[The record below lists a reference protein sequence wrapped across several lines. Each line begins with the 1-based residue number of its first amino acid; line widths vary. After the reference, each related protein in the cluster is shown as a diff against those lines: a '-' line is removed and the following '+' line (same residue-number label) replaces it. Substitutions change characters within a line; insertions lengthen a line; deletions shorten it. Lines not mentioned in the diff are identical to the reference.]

1 MESTE
6 TKSPIVTQN
15 GEGVEVRIAQSLSE
29 VSVLRDAWEKMCVDP
44 NADIDFYRT
53 IVQSRGE
60 VLRPHVI
67 VLKRNGNVHSILAGR
82 LEKKELGVHL
92 GYKKL
97 RLASVRCL
105 TLIHGGLLGKQ
116 SQNCAAGLV
125 ESVLKSLRNGEAD
138 VVWFYGL
145 DVNSDFYRVAR
156 KAGGFLTRDYFPG
169 QIQRWKIQLP
179 PTYEKLYQG
188 LSSNTKHNLK
198 RYSKRLRDAFGHQL
212 TTRSFLDVR
221 DLGWVLADTEAIAAK
236 TYHRGLGVGFIDN
249 EETRRTMTLAAERG
263 WLRAHILYVAGK
275 PCAFWNGVL
284 YRGTFFTSTTGYDPA
299 FRDYRPGTF
308 LLQKMLRDLYSE
320 KIADKVDFGFGDA
333 QYKRDWCKQ
342 EQLQTSFLLF
352 APTVKGIY
360 LNCLRTPLIAASNG
374 AQRILTRA
382 RVLQRV
388 KRAWRERLAE
398 KTKPGCSAKQSE
410 EAPMPQP
417 VSFSG
422 GSS

>member
-6 TKSPIVTQN
+6 TKSPVVTQT
-15 GEGVEVRIAQSLSE
+15 GTIEIRIARSIPE
-29 VSVLRDAWEKMCVDP
+29 VSALRDAWGKMCVDP

-53 IVQSRGE
+53 IIESRSE
-60 VLRPHVI
+60 VLHPHVI
-67 VLKRNGNVHSILAGR
+67 VLKRNGAIHSILAGR
-82 LEKKELGVHL
+82 LERKELDVHL
-92 GYKKL
+92 GYKKV

-105 TLIHGGLLGKQ
+105 TLIHGGLLGEE
-116 SQNCAAGLV
+116 SQDCVARLV
-125 ESVLKSLRNGEAD
+125 ESVVESLRNGEAD
-138 VVWFYGL
+138 VAWFYGL
-145 DVNSDFYRVAR
+145 DVRSDFYRVAR

-169 QIQRWKIQLP
+169 QIHRWKLQLP
-179 PTYEKLYQG
+179 PTYEELYRG

-198 RYSKRLRDAFGHQL
+198 RYSKRLRDTFSHQL
-212 TTRSFLDVR
+212 TTRSFLELR
-221 DLGWVLADTEAIAAK
+221 DLEWLLADTEVIAAK

-249 EETRRTMTLAAERG
+249 EETRRTMTLAAEQG

-299 FRDYRPGTF
+299 FQEYRPGTF
-308 LLQKMLRDLYSE
+308 LLQKMLQDLYSE

-333 QYKRDWCKQ
+333 QYKRDWCHQ

-352 APTVKGIY
+352 APTLKGIY
-360 LNCLRTPLIAASNG
+360 LNCLRTPLIGAVNG
-374 AQRILTRA
+374 ARRTLMRIG
-382 RVLQRV
+382 VFQKV
-388 KRAWRERLAE
+388 KRAWRERLAT
-398 KTKPGCSAKQSE
+398 KTKQGCSSNKPE

-417 VSFSG
+417 VSLSG